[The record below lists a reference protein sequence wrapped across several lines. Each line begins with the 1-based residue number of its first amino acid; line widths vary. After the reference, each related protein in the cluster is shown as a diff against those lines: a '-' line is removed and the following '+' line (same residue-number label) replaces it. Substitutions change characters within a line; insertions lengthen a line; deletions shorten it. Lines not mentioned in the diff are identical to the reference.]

1 MNPVL
6 AFIKACRLRSDRDS
20 LFKIVL
26 SHFDISRLSGALKTL
41 WDHCSL
47 DLEELHLSFHQRR
60 SNEAVLNDL
69 YTAIDKLDL
78 ANKLP
83 TVFCEA
89 CDLITIP
96 SLEVDPVSQRI
107 EQNSASIDSLTKS
120 FNELPNLIS
129 NAISESLSLISP
141 LKSLEATAQKLHDYL
156 NHLRQT
162 SPRVASPATQH
173 VTDVNHQGLGSNP
186 VTSKKSS
193 IRYLAPD
200 RSMNIIC
207 FGLPEESSLAD
218 LNKSVNKVLSFLV
231 GSSVTFV
238 DVIRLGKR
246 SKDSQLKP
254 RPLLIKL
261 ASVWDRR
268 MIMSNV
274 RKLKDYQVS
283 KLYIREDLS
292 PEDSDIRKEKFKKS
306 KPSSVNKEHD
316 LVISAPE
323 SVFNFENDLEE
334 QKSDDD

>member
-1 MNPVL
+1 M
-6 AFIKACRLRSDRDS
+6 
-20 LFKIVL
+20 
-26 SHFDISRLSGALKTL
+26 
-41 WDHCSL
+41 
-47 DLEELHLSFHQRR
+47 
-60 SNEAVLNDL
+60 
-69 YTAIDKLDL
+69 
-78 ANKLP
+78 
-83 TVFCEA
+83 
-89 CDLITIP
+89 
-96 SLEVDPVSQRI
+96 
-107 EQNSASIDSLTKS
+107 
-120 FNELPNLIS
+120 
-129 NAISESLSLISP
+129 
-141 LKSLEATAQKLHDYL
+141 
-156 NHLRQT
+156 
-162 SPRVASPATQH
+162 ASPATQH